1 MARSCSALRVLRHP
15 LTCTMRAVLLCYV
28 WAAMAVR
35 DVRNSMSVEGG
46 YCMARDKTNTGMVG
60 ICEKKAY
67 RDCGGDCFWKDDK
80 DWGFCMARDKTNQR
94 MVGACA
100 KKAPRECRSK
110 DCYWTRNV

>member
-67 RDCGGDCFWKDDK
+67 RDCGGDCFWCVQALRTCFELVGSTTR
-80 DWGFCMARDKTNQR
+80 GFAAVTL
-94 MVGACA
+94 
-100 KKAPRECRSK
+100 
-110 DCYWTRNV
+110 

>member
-1 MARSCSALRVLRHP
+1 
-15 LTCTMRAVLLCYV
+15 
-28 WAAMAVR
+28 MAVR

-100 KKAPRECRSK
+100 KK
-110 DCYWTRNV
+110 DCQGILGYSAAKPIQWKHLCIGAAKVWA